1 MYYREYYED
10 IETKGIFIHD
20 LFHNMDLSDIHNVK
34 IYNFYKLHYI
44 AAFEGEER
52 RAYDDAV
59 GSKHPYKYA
68 NKIFAAGR
76 KPIGSITVGA
86 GFNMDRPDARAEWD
100 KILGDEVSFDD
111 VYSGS
116 TLINNQQLK
125 RLLKYSVDP
134 REAELV
140 KSYKEV
146 WSKVRPN
153 EKIAVLSA
161 YYNGPRLVKT
171 NTRFFANL
179 KKYIETSDPKYLK
192 KASIELGERSC
203 KDPQLI
209 SRRQL
214 EAKLLDSTNC
224 PFYIKPGEDIVPH
237 GPLRVIL
244 GEARVPVGLEKHV
257 PAVQDSE
264 FIIWRTK
271 LDSDVRKTHLAKEGV
286 VYHKTMVP
294 YPKEHGCR
302 CEYAP
307 VPNNLLI
314 IDKNQQIVS
323 IQSWIRYG
331 GASTIALKLN
341 G

>member
-1 MYYREYYED
+1 MYYREYHED
-10 IETKGIFIHD
+10 IETKSKNNFTKEGLGIFIHN

-76 KPIGSITVGA
+76 KPIGNITVGA

-134 REAELV
+134 REAELA

-146 WSKVRPN
+146 WGKLRPN

-171 NTRFFANL
+171 NTRF
-179 KKYIETSDPKYLK
+179 
-192 KASIELGERSC
+192 C
-203 KDPQLI
+203 KL
-209 SRRQL
+209 
-214 EAKLLDSTNC
+214 
-224 PFYIKPGEDIVPH
+224 
-237 GPLRVIL
+237 
-244 GEARVPVGLEKHV
+244 
-257 PAVQDSE
+257 
-264 FIIWRTK
+264 
-271 LDSDVRKTHLAKEGV
+271 
-286 VYHKTMVP
+286 
-294 YPKEHGCR
+294 
-302 CEYAP
+302 
-307 VPNNLLI
+307 
-314 IDKNQQIVS
+314 
-323 IQSWIRYG
+323 
-331 GASTIALKLN
+331 
-341 G
+341 